1 MSIWRYPDLR
11 YHPCSLYASD
21 EFIWFRHWM
30 SKMLDTD
37 WLIRLAP
44 SLSVD
49 LQASG
54 MLRPYVALHRRPTHV
69 SFIQDPG
76 HGSIG
81 RQLLVKGAA
90 SRSGVP

>member
-1 MSIWRYPDLR
+1 MSN
-11 YHPCSLYASD
+11 
-21 EFIWFRHWM
+21 
-30 SKMLDTD
+30 MLDTD
-37 WLIRLAP
+37 WFILLAP

-49 LQASG
+49 FQASG
-54 MLRPYVALHRRPTHV
+54 MLRPTVEVHRRPTHV

-90 SRSGVP
+90 NRSGVP